1 MEKKILMLDNSEKII
16 EQEVVN
22 KVTIRK
28 NLTPK

>member
-1 MEKKILMLDNSEKII
+1 MGKKMQTLDNSEKTI